1 MLLSSSSPDYWWTS
15 LPYLVIASTKTFFR
29 HSNHFHFLWYLLI
42 QSYCFGVVRRWG
54 WQLASWNP
62 DSQICKLGSVPFL
75 LVTCFALWHDF
86 LSKGTSGLLFACS
99 CTGHPNDFFFFNSAK
114 NEHLRSYWDPM
125 DPHKGAGQSCQ
136 SLDSHMDTDL
146 WLTIPPPPAPSIPP
160 LTANEASGIPN
171 MISGFA
177 NLSRFT
183 HVSYAVF
190 QGSHLELSVSKL
202 GLHV

>member
-42 QSYCFGVVRRWG
+42 QSYCFGVVRSWG

-99 CTGHPNDFFFFNSAK
+99 CTGHPNDFFFNSAK

-146 WLTIPPPPAPSIPP
+146 WLTIPPSQPPPSLPWLLTKP
-160 LTANEASGIPN
+160 LESPTWFRALQTCPASPT
-171 MISGFA
+171 SVT
-177 NLSRFT
+177 LSSRVVIWNW
-183 HVSYAVF
+183 VSVNWGCMYN
-190 QGSHLELSVSKL
+190 
-202 GLHV
+202 